1 MKSTE
6 DLTRDVLNR
15 AAKIK
20 EKQRTVRRQTGIAA
34 TAIVLAL
41 TVGLGTWGITHGST
55 SKPEPTRSTS
65 GAWIDAQTATLEP
78 TIGIGPT
85 EVGQSC
91 YAAGVQYQGKFY
103 SQLVQLDDI
112 HAQQFLKRLDRGL
125 ETLLG
130 DTRAK
135 YLPSDTEQSPT
146 DPPAQTP
153 DEAVPVL
160 PVEQMQSTRSSE
172 SQEADTT
179 VPLGEP
185 ASANQSATTQPPT
198 SVPDGCIVGYGMQGM
213 LYTVA
218 PYDPQLILAVV
229 NPHDNGTATVWLVWK
244 PDHQPTES
252 GRDFLEDV
260 LHLTDRVESAS
271 WMSDTLGDTYHP
283 LQVDAETL
291 QKLVDALNAAPV
303 TRPTDREN
311 GALSEDGKRYVQLT
325 AVDGL
330 QIELTLYENG
340 LVDVQGMY
348 DSEHMCQQLLQPD
361 DPIVAEIY
369 QACR

>member
-6 DLTRDVLNR
+6 DLTRDVLQR
-15 AAKIK
+15 AAIIK
-20 EKQRTVRRQTGIAA
+20 EKQRAARRRAGVAA
-34 TAIVLAL
+34 AAFALAL
-41 TVGLGTWGITHGST
+41 TVGLGAWGVARR
-55 SKPEPTRSTS
+55 PNRQPDPTLGYPTN
-65 GAWIDAQTATLEP
+65 WIDAQTVTEEP
-78 TIGIGPT
+78 TVGVGPT
-85 EVGQSC
+85 EIGQSC
-91 YAAGVQYQGKFY
+91 YVAGVRYQGHFY
-103 SQLVQLDDI
+103 TELVQLDST
-112 HAQQFLKRLDRGL
+112 HAKLFLQRLDLGS

-130 DTRAK
+130 DTR
-135 YLPSDTEQSPT
+135 DIVNQTT
-146 DPPAQTP
+146 VTCPPNANTTTTTTTSQTAQP
-153 DEAVPVL
+153 N
-160 PVEQMQSTRSSE
+160 
-172 SQEADTT
+172 EADTT
-179 VPLGEP
+179 TPLGEP

-218 PYDPQLILAVV
+218 PYDPRFILAVV

-260 LHLTDRVESAS
+260 LYLTNRVESAS

-283 LQVDAETL
+283 LQVDAEAL

-303 TRPTDREN
+303 TRPTDREY
-311 GALSEDGKRYVQLT
+311 GTLQEGGKRYVQLT

-340 LVDVQGMY
+340 LVGVQGMY
-348 DSEHMCQQLLQPD
+348 DSEHMCQRLLQPD

>member
-15 AAKIK
+15 AAKKK

-34 TAIVLAL
+34 AAFTLAL
-41 TVGLGTWGITHGST
+41 TVGLGIWTVTHGAISN
-55 SKPEPTRSTS
+55 PEPTRSVP
-65 GAWIDAQTATLEP
+65 GAWMDAQTETMEP

-85 EVGQSC
+85 EVAQSC
-91 YAAGVQYQGKFY
+91 YAAGVRYQGHFY
-103 SQLVQLDDI
+103 TELVQLDST
-112 HAQQFLKRLDRGL
+112 HAKLFLQRLDLGS

-130 DTRAK
+130 DTR
-135 YLPSDTEQSPT
+135 DIVNQTT
-146 DPPAQTP
+146 VTCPPNANTTTTTTTSQTAQP
-153 DEAVPVL
+153 N
-160 PVEQMQSTRSSE
+160 
-172 SQEADTT
+172 EADTT
-179 VPLGEP
+179 TPLGEP

-218 PYDPQLILAVV
+218 PYDPQFILAVV

-303 TRPTDREN
+303 TRPTEQEY
-311 GALSEDGKRYVQLT
+311 GALSEGGKRYVQLT
-325 AVDGL
+325 AADGL
-330 QIELTLYENG
+330 QIELTLFENG
-340 LVDVQGMY
+340 QVEVQGMY
-348 DSEHMCQQLLQPD
+348 DDVHKCQQLLQPD
-361 DPIVAEIY
+361 DPVIQEIRN
-369 QACR
+369 ACK

>member
-34 TAIVLAL
+34 TAIALAL
-41 TVGLGTWGITHGST
+41 TVGLGTWGITHGSG
-55 SKPEPTRSTS
+55 SKPEPTRSTPGS
-65 GAWIDAQTATLEP
+65 WIDAQTATLEP

-85 EVGQSC
+85 EISQSC
-91 YAAGVQYQGKFY
+91 YAAGVRYQGNFY
-103 SQLVQLDDI
+103 SELVQLDGA
-112 HAQQFLKRLDRGL
+112 HAKQFLQRLDLGS

-130 DTRAK
+130 DTRDIVNQTTVTR
-135 YLPSDTEQSPT
+135 LPNANTTTTTATS
-146 DPPAQTP
+146 QTTLP
-153 DEAVPVL
+153 DEA
-160 PVEQMQSTRSSE
+160 
-172 SQEADTT
+172 DGTT
-179 VPLGEP
+179 PLGEP

-198 SVPDGCIVGYGMQGM
+198 GVPDDRTVGYGMQGM

-218 PYDPQLILAVV
+218 PYDPQFILAVV

-244 PDHQPTES
+244 PDNQPART

-271 WMSDTLGDTYHP
+271 WMSDTLGDTNHP
-283 LQVDAETL
+283 LQVDADTL

-303 TRPTDREN
+303 TRLTDREY
-311 GALSEDGKRYVQLT
+311 GALSESGKRYVQLT

-340 LVDVQGMY
+340 LVGVQGMY

-369 QACR
+369 QICR